1 MFPYLFSAGSEANV
15 KQCVLFVPGRPT
27 VYLLF
32 ISIIRN
38 KTCTFRISV
47 CTLATYF
54 ATVNDIPDTEFK
66 VEILEDGPVK
76 KVSVNGKIYEV
87 DYNMGGDTI
96 HSIILN
102 HKSHGVQISNIGNDV
117 YEVKNKGDYF
127 QVQVID
133 ELKKM
138 RQSRIRSAAAGRQ
151 VITAQMPG
159 VILKVHVKP
168 GEEVQAGTP
177 LCVLVAMKMENEIR
191 SPIDGV
197 VKEVY
202 INDGD
207 KVSVGDKMLVVE

>member
-1 MFPYLFSAGSEANV
+1 MPKA
-15 KQCVLFVPGRPT
+15 
-27 VYLLF
+27 
-32 ISIIRN
+32 
-38 KTCTFRISV
+38 
-47 CTLATYF
+47 LATYF
-54 ATVNDIPDTEFK
+54 ATVNDMPDTEFK

-76 KVSVNGKIYEV
+76 KVSVNGKIYDV
-87 DYNMGGDTI
+87 DYNVGGDSI
-96 HSIILN
+96 HPIILN
-102 HKSHGVQISNIGNDV
+102 NKSHGVQITNIRDDM

-138 RQSRIRSAAAGRQ
+138 RLSRIQSVAVGRQ

-159 VILKVHVKP
+159 VILKVNVKP
-168 GEEVQAGTP
+168 GDEVKAGTP

-202 INDGD
+202 IENGD
-207 KVSVGDKMLVVE
+207 KVAVNDKMLVVE

>member
-1 MFPYLFSAGSEANV
+1 MPKA
-15 KQCVLFVPGRPT
+15 
-27 VYLLF
+27 
-32 ISIIRN
+32 
-38 KTCTFRISV
+38 
-47 CTLATYF
+47 LATYF
-54 ATVNDIPDTEFK
+54 ATVNDMPDTEFK

-76 KVSVNGKIYEV
+76 KVSVNGKIYDV
-87 DYNMGGDTI
+87 DYNVGGYSI

-102 HKSHGVQISNIGNDV
+102 HKSHGVQITNIRDDM

-138 RQSRIRSAAAGRQ
+138 RLSRIQSVAVGRQ

-159 VILKVHVKP
+159 VILKVNVKP
-168 GEEVQAGTP
+168 GDEVKAGTP

-202 INDGD
+202 ITAGD
-207 KVSVGDKMLVVE
+207 KMAVNDKMLVVE